1 MVRVSP
7 TTHISSL
14 ANLHRAFCIQ
24 MLSPVDLYYSL
35 DWSTDLE
42 DWAKRYRPVGH
53 RPNMDTDFADLLDHK
68 YQNCSEWYKTNLAN
82 LGVQEPIVIIVRG
95 DNGWWQ
101 MDEGHHRLS
110 WSLRHRVPLVPVI
123 FDDSG
128 ADDDS
133 HMGFLVARANVDAYH
148 NTATEEFLMP
158 QAAEMLVAE
167 TDEYLAQQTVF
178 IPTPRAGRHR
188 NGGRHR
194 APTD

>member
-1 MVRVSP
+1 
-7 TTHISSL
+7 
-14 ANLHRAFCIQ
+14 
-24 MLSPVDLYYSL
+24 MLNPVDLYYSL
-35 DWSTDLE
+35 DWSSDLP
-42 DWAKRYRPVGH
+42 DNGD
-53 RPNMDTDFADLLDHK
+53 MDRDFADLLDRK
-68 YQNCSEWYKTNLAN
+68 YENCTEWYKTNLAN
-82 LGVQEPIVIIVRG
+82 LGIQEPIVIIVRA

-110 WSLRHRVPLVPVI
+110 WSLRHRVPLIPVI

-148 NTATEEFLMP
+148 NQATEEYLMP

-167 TDEYLAQQTVF
+167 TDDYLAQQAEATVEAPF
-178 IPTPRAGRHR
+178 IPPPRSGRHR
-188 NGGRHR
+188 KGGRHR